1 MSHDDEGWGF
11 APPPFK
17 PDEALARLK
26 RDLREA
32 GLTERGG
39 VFERKG
45 TAIARA
51 TVDGAA
57 LKVETVK
64 KPARSP
70 DWQPRLLKNS
80 GELRDYVAEL
90 KKKLAGWGDADD

>member
-1 MSHDDEGWGF
+1 MSDQDTGGF

-17 PDEALARLK
+17 PDEALQRLK
-26 RDLREA
+26 RDLRDA

-39 VFERKG
+39 VFERRG

-51 TVDGAA
+51 AVDGAQ

-64 KPARSP
+64 RPSRSP
-70 DWQPRLLKNS
+70 DWQARTMKSS

-90 KKKLAGWGDADD
+90 KKKLAGWSDTDD